1 MSHYVWD
8 NAAPHAAQRLGSLA
22 RLHDPTTVRHL
33 DALGVGEGWR
43 CWEVGGGAG
52 SIASWLARRVGASG
66 HVLVTDIDPLHL
78 EPLETLGL
86 AHLQVQRHD
95 VGRDPFPPEP
105 FDLIHAR
112 LVLMH
117 IPTADQV
124 LRQLVLALKPGG
136 CLLIED
142 YDLRFVDR
150 TFPTANPGAADLF
163 QRAYEAVAHVVERH
177 GRPPGWG
184 RELYQRL
191 RAEGLVEVG
200 MEGQLAVWPGGSER
214 APLDKANFEQVRD
227 EALEHGLL
235 TEQEITD
242 VLALMDDPLFA
253 FSSPIMFSA
262 WGRRPAN

>member
-1 MSHYVWD
+1 MSQYVWD
-8 NAAPHAAQRLGSLA
+8 NAAPQAAQRLESLA
-22 RLHDPTTVRHL
+22 NLHDPTTVRHL
-33 DALGVGEGWR
+33 DALGVGEGWV

-66 HVLVTDIDPLHL
+66 QVLVTDIDPRHL
-78 EPLETLGL
+78 EALETLGL

-117 IPTADQV
+117 VPTADQV

-150 TFPTANPGAADLF
+150 TFPTTDPGAAALF
-163 QRAYEAVAHVVERH
+163 QRAYEAVAQVVEGH
-177 GRPPGWG
+177 GRPRGWG

-200 MEGQLAVWPGGSER
+200 MEGHLAVWSGGGER
-214 APLDKANFEQVRD
+214 TPLEQANYEQVRV
-227 EALEHGLL
+227 EALERGLL
-235 TEQEITD
+235 TEHEITQ
-242 VLALMDDPLFA
+242 VLALFEDPTFTYG
-253 FSSPIMFSA
+253 SPILFSA
-262 WGRRPAN
+262 WGRRPAR

>member
-1 MSHYVWD
+1 
-8 NAAPHAAQRLGSLA
+8 
-22 RLHDPTTVRHL
+22 
-33 DALGVGEGWR
+33 
-43 CWEVGGGAG
+43 VGGGAG
-52 SIASWLARRVGASG
+52 SIASWLARRVGAGG
-66 HVLVTDIDPLHL
+66 HVLVTDIDPRHL
-78 EPLETLGL
+78 EALETLGL

-117 IPTADQV
+117 VPTADQV

-150 TFPTANPGAADLF
+150 TFPTADPGAAALF
-163 QRAYEAVAHVVERH
+163 QRAYDAVAQVVEGH

-184 RELYQRL
+184 RDLYQRL

-200 MEGQLAVWPGGSER
+200 MEGHLAVWPGGSER
-214 APLDKANFEQVRD
+214 MPLDQANFEQVRV
-227 EALEHGLL
+227 EALERGLL
-235 TEQEITD
+235 TEYEITQ
-242 VLALMDDPLFA
+242 VLSLLEDPTVA
-253 FSSPIMFSA
+253 YSSPIMFSA
-262 WGRRPAN
+262 WGRRPAR

>member
-22 RLHDPTTVRHL
+22 TLHDPTTVRRL

-52 SIASWLARRVGASG
+52 SIASWLARRVGVGG
-66 HVLVTDIDPLHL
+66 HVLVTDIDLRHL
-78 EPLETLGL
+78 EAL
-86 AHLQVQRHD
+86 AALHFSHLQVLRHD
-95 VGRDPFPPEP
+95 VEHDPFPAEP

-117 IPTADQV
+117 VPTADQV

-142 YDLRFVDR
+142 YDLRFIDR
-150 TFPTANPGAADLF
+150 TFPTADPSAAALF
-163 QRAYEAVAHVVERH
+163 QRAYEAVAQVVERH

-191 RAEGLVEVG
+191 RAEGL
-200 MEGQLAVWPGGSER
+200 EG
-214 APLDKANFEQVRD
+214 
-227 EALEHGLL
+227 
-235 TEQEITD
+235 
-242 VLALMDDPLFA
+242 
-253 FSSPIMFSA
+253 
-262 WGRRPAN
+262 